1 MKNSRLNKGLGS
13 NFIRTCIEVDFTLT
27 VAYNCLIYFIIN
39 IDQYFLFILFYYY
52 CLLISSP

>member
-39 IDQYFLFILFYYY
+39 IDQYFLFILFYF
-52 CLLISSP
+52 ITTVF